1 MVLKCDIVL
10 GEVIG
15 SGEGLDLALLDLLLA
30 NKGLSRRPALLHNSK
45 PGLNALS
52 ELLASHAMQPFHQL
66 IDAPI
71 GVDSIA
77 DGELFHPTD

>member
-1 MVLKCDIVL
+1 MVLKCDVDL

-30 NKGLSRRPALLHNSK
+30 DKGLSGRPTLLHNSK

-52 ELLASHAMQPFHQL
+52 ELLAGHAVQSFHQL
-66 IDAPI
+66 IDAPV

>member
-1 MVLKCDIVL
+1 
-10 GEVIG
+10 VIG
-15 SGEGLDLALLDLLLA
+15 SGEGLDLALLGLLLA
-30 NKGLSRRPALLHNSK
+30 EKSLSRRPALLHNSK

-52 ELLASHAMQPFHQL
+52 ELLAGHAIQPFHQL